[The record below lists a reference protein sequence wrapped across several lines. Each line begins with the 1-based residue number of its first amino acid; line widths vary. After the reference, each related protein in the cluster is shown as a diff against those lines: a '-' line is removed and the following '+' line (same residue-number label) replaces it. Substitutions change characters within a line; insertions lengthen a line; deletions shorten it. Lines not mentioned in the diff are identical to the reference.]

1 MENNWETTKQQKNEL
16 FQKELE
22 FFAEKIAQV
31 HVNRLN
37 LETIGEK
44 IKLDRKGKKVPLRSL
59 LNLNISP
66 NHELVVSNYE
76 TKMVSLIKNA
86 ILGNS
91 LGYEFEMAEKSG
103 EKNNSN
109 QLYFTLAI
117 MTKEKRDRFIQ
128 QVEEIVKKGLIALRQ
143 VRENFRNLVKK
154 DKNLSQDQKRNYEN
168 QIDKL
173 TKDYENKLME
183 VEKKKVKELNS

>member
-1 MENNWETTKQQKNEL
+1 KQKKNEL

-22 FFAEKIAQV
+22 FFTEKIAQV
-31 HVNRLN
+31 HVNRLD
-37 LETIGEK
+37 LGAIGEK
-44 IKLDRKGKKVPLRSL
+44 IKLDWRGKKVPLRSL
-59 LNLNISP
+59 AHLNISP
-66 NHELVVSNYE
+66 SHELVVSNYE
-76 TKMVSLIKNA
+76 SKMTSLIKNA
-86 ILGNS
+86 ILNNS
-91 LGYEFEMAEKSG
+91 LGYEFEMMD

-109 QLYFTLAI
+109 QLYFTLSV

-128 QVEEIVKKGLIALRQ
+128 QVEEIAKKGLVALRQ

-154 DKNLSQDQKRNYEN
+154 EKNFSQDQKRNYEG

-183 VEKKKVKELNS
+183 VEKKKIKNLNS